1 MNGVDSVGVN
11 KSIDYMQ
18 KTQMEIKDK
27 LNIAKNENSFS
38 IALGDNVAATLS
50 ISSSGVAQAERAER
64 ESILKNSIVQ
74 LECGYKKFDLS
85 DEEACILK
93 SFRLEEYYGIRDK
106 MKNEDSDS
114 YNALLKAEKTAAQDS
129 DSSATFKVYAKAYNW
144 AYGDVFDRIHKE
156 NPNVDIYVRSQGTPE
171 NHNFQM
177 RNSRISLVI
186 STDEIKLLQ
195 SKKESDKDAQDAL
208 WNTILEKI
216 RA

>member
-1 MNGVDSVGVN
+1 MSTMIQSEY
-11 KSIDYMQ
+11 SIQISASNTQ
-18 KTQMEIKDK
+18 KTK
-27 LNIAKNENSFS
+27 A
-38 IALGDNVAATLS
+38 ANVPRP
-50 ISSSGVAQAERAER
+50 VWDP
-64 ESILKNSIVQ
+64 K
-74 LECGYKKFDLS
+74 
-85 DEEACILK
+85 
-93 SFRLEEYYGIRDK
+93 
-106 MKNEDSDS
+106 
-114 YNALLKAEKTAAQDS
+114 
-129 DSSATFKVYAKAYNW
+129 KVYNYLE
-144 AYGDVFDRIHKE
+144 DIHKE